1 MNKLWDQK
9 KSHSENDN
17 SLPTTNKL
25 KSLRSIENEMNLPQP
40 TEEEE
45 ELNKRI

>member
-1 MNKLWDQK
+1 MEPKEE
-9 KSHSENDN
+9 SHSENDN

-25 KSLRSIENEMNLPQP
+25 KSLRSIENEMNLPQQ

-45 ELNKRI
+45 EVNKRI